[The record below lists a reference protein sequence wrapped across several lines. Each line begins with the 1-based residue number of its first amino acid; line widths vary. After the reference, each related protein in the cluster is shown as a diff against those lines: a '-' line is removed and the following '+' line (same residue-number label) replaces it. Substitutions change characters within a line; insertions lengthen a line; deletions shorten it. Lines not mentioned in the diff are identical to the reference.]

1 MEKKKFDPGTELLG
15 CFQMVKAALTPVD
28 KSDKFDKIKVTKLLG
43 SGAQGNVYRG
53 FCGNEEVAIKKF
65 KTLEEV
71 DEQKL
76 RNVFYIFIKLEYH
89 VVFFDQQFCQL
100 QN

>member
-1 MEKKKFDPGTELLG
+1 MRSKMEKKKFDPGTELLG

-28 KSDKFDKIKVTKLLG
+28 KSDKFEKIKVTKLLG

-76 RNVFYIFIKLEYH
+76 RIVF
-89 VVFFDQQFCQL
+89 
-100 QN
+100 